1 MRGLIGKKIGMTQ
14 IFNDGGQAIPV
25 TVVEGGPCVVT
36 QVKTDASDGY
46 DAIQVGYGERKNK
59 HSNKALNGHFQKA
72 KTDVKR
78 VLAEF
83 VPVPDYEYKT
93 GQEFGVSLFKEG
105 EYVDV
110 AGTTKGKGFSGVMKR
125 HGFKGGPKT
134 HGQREHP
141 RSAGSIGQAS
151 DPSRVFKGMK
161 MAGQYGNKRM
171 TVRNLEVISVDS
183 EKNQIL
189 LKGAVPGAK
198 YEVKSNQSRWWK
210 RLDCYSGR
218 FRFWNQTQ

>member
-59 HSNKALNGHFQKA
+59 HSNKAMNGHFEKA

-171 TVRNLEVISVDS
+171 TVRNLEVILVDS

-198 YEVKSNQSRWWK
+198 NGIIFITK
-210 RLDCYSGR
+210 
-218 FRFWNQTQ
+218 

>member
-36 QVKTDASDGY
+36 QVKTHASDGY

-59 HSNKALNGHFQKA
+59 HSNKALNGHFEKA

-105 EYVDV
+105 EYVNV

-198 YEVKSNQSRWWK
+198 NGIIFITK
-210 RLDCYSGR
+210 
-218 FRFWNQTQ
+218 

>member
-1 MRGLIGKKIGMTQ
+1 MMRGLIGKKIGMTQ
-14 IFNDGGQAIPV
+14 VFSDSGQAIPV
-25 TVVEGGPCVVT
+25 TVVEAGPCVVT
-36 QVKTDASDGY
+36 QIKTQASDGY
-46 DAIQVGYGERKNK
+46 DAIQVGYGERKLK
-59 HSNKALNGHFQKA
+59 HSNKALNGHFEKA
-72 KTDVKR
+72 KTDAKR

-83 VPVPDYEYKT
+83 VPVPDYEYKP
-93 GQEFGVSLFKEG
+93 GQKFGVSLFKEG

-171 TVRNLEVISVDS
+171 TVRNLEVVSIDS
-183 EKNQIL
+183 EKNHIL

-198 YEVKSNQSRWWK
+198 NGIIFITK
-210 RLDCYSGR
+210 
-218 FRFWNQTQ
+218 

>member
-14 IFNDGGQAIPV
+14 VFKDGGQAVPV
-25 TVVEGGPCVVT
+25 TVVEAGPCVVT
-36 QVKTDASDGY
+36 QVKTQTKDGY
-46 DAIQVGYGERKNK
+46 DAVQVGFGERKAK
-59 HSNKALNGHFQKA
+59 HSNKALDGHFTKA
-72 KTDVKR
+72 GTDAKR
-78 VLAEF
+78 FLAEF
-83 VPVPDYEYKT
+83 VPVPDYDYQT
-93 GQEFGVSLFKEG
+93 GQRFGVSLFKEG

-110 AGTTKGKGFSGVMKR
+110 AGTTKGHGFSGVMKR
-125 HGFKGGPKT
+125 HGFGGGPKT

-171 TVRNLEVISVDS
+171 TVRNLEVVSIDK

-189 LKGAVPGAK
+189 LKGANPGAK
-198 YEVKSNQSRWWK
+198 NGIIYFTK
-210 RLDCYSGR
+210 
-218 FRFWNQTQ
+218 

>member
-1 MRGLIGKKIGMTQ
+1 MTQ
-14 IFNDGGQAIPV
+14 IFNDGGQSIPV

-36 QVKTDASDGY
+36 QVKTHASDGY
-46 DAIQVGYGERKNK
+46 DAIQVGYGEQKVK
-59 HSNKALNGHFQKA
+59 HSNKALNGHFEKA
-72 KTDVKR
+72 NTDVKR
-78 VLAEF
+78 ILAEF
-83 VPVPDYEYKT
+83 VPVPDYEYKM

-110 AGTTKGKGFSGVMKR
+110 AGATKGKGFSGVMKR

-161 MAGQYGNKRM
+161 MSGQYGNKRM
-171 TVRNLEVISVDS
+171 TVRNLEVVLVDS

-198 YEVKSNQSRWWK
+198 NGIIFITK
-210 RLDCYSGR
+210 
-218 FRFWNQTQ
+218 

>member
-59 HSNKALNGHFQKA
+59 HSNKALNGHFEKA

-105 EYVDV
+105 EYVNV

-198 YEVKSNQSRWWK
+198 NGIIFITK
-210 RLDCYSGR
+210 
-218 FRFWNQTQ
+218 

>member
-14 IFNDGGQAIPV
+14 TFNDGGQSIPV

-36 QVKTDASDGY
+36 QVKTHASDGY
-46 DAIQVGYGERKNK
+46 DAIQVGYGKRKVK
-59 HSNKALNGHFQKA
+59 HSNKALNGHFEKA

-83 VPVPDYEYKT
+83 VPVPDYEYKM

-110 AGTTKGKGFSGVMKR
+110 AGATKGKGFSGVMKR

-171 TVRNLEVISVDS
+171 TVRNLEVVLVDS

-198 YEVKSNQSRWWK
+198 NGIIFITK
-210 RLDCYSGR
+210 
-218 FRFWNQTQ
+218 

>member
-14 IFNDGGQAIPV
+14 VFSDSGQAIPV
-25 TVVEGGPCVVT
+25 TVVEAGPCVVT
-36 QVKTDASDGY
+36 QIKTQASDGY
-46 DAIQVGYGERKNK
+46 DAIQVGYGERKLK
-59 HSNKALNGHFQKA
+59 HSNKALNGHFEKA
-72 KTDVKR
+72 KTDAKR

-83 VPVPDYEYKT
+83 VPVPDYEYKP
-93 GQEFGVSLFKEG
+93 GQKFGVSLFKEG

-171 TVRNLEVISVDS
+171 TVRNLEVVSIDS
-183 EKNQIL
+183 EKNHIL

-198 YEVKSNQSRWWK
+198 NGIIFITK
-210 RLDCYSGR
+210 
-218 FRFWNQTQ
+218 

>member
-14 IFNDGGQAIPV
+14 VFKYGGQAVPV
-25 TVVEGGPCVVT
+25 TVVEAGPCVVT
-36 QVKTDASDGY
+36 QVKTQTKDGY
-46 DAIQVGYGERKNK
+46 DAVQVGFGERKAK
-59 HSNKALNGHFQKA
+59 HSNKALDGHFTKA
-72 KTDVKR
+72 GTDAKR
-78 VLAEF
+78 FLAEF
-83 VPVPDYEYKT
+83 VPVPDYDYQT
-93 GQEFGVSLFKEG
+93 GQRFGVSLFKEG

-110 AGTTKGKGFSGVMKR
+110 AGTTKGHGFSGVMKR
-125 HGFKGGPKT
+125 HGFGGGPKT

-171 TVRNLEVISVDS
+171 TVRNLEVVSIDK

-189 LKGAVPGAK
+189 LKGAIPGAK
-198 YEVKSNQSRWWK
+198 NGIIYITK
-210 RLDCYSGR
+210 
-218 FRFWNQTQ
+218 